1 VALRSPLAA
10 DSGSKPPKPID
21 ASYWVIENRL
31 LAGEYP
37 GGRSPE
43 ETALRM
49 RAFFEAGFDCF
60 IDLTAPGEREA
71 YDPLVP
77 RTALYL
83 RKPLPDHDVPQ
94 QVEHMAEIL
103 AELDAALLEGRRVY
117 VHCRAGIGRT
127 GTVIGCLLVNRG
139 LSGDAALEELN
150 RLWADNARSRSWPE
164 VPETIEQQEYVRA
177 WRQIS
182 APDETPAVLGAAQ
195 SLRERFLGSL
205 LGLAVGDA
213 LAAATQFRKPGS
225 FSVVGDLLGGGPFEL
240 PRGGWT
246 DDTAMALVLADSLLE
261 SPGFDAHDQVRR
273 YLRWQKEGYLSATG
287 QCVGITAS
295 VSRAL
300 ATASYRRLPFAGSHD
315 PDQPDKEVLSRIVP
329 AVMYFFADAAAA
341 VHQAVQSARI
351 TNQAP
356 VALDCARVL
365 AAMLHQAL
373 AGRDKLS
380 ILRPD
385 EALLATATL
394 KPVVRAILEGSY
406 ARKAPP
412 AITGGGT
419 VTEALEAA
427 LWAFHTSRDLR
438 SGMLQVVNLGEDSD
452 VAAAIYGQLAGAF
465 YGVTA
470 IPGNWRNSLI
480 RKDLIE
486 ETSDRLLTHA
496 MVALAD

>member
-1 VALRSPLAA
+1 
-10 DSGSKPPKPID
+10 
-21 ASYWVIENRL
+21 
-31 LAGEYP
+31 
-37 GGRSPE
+37 
-43 ETALRM
+43 
-49 RAFFEAGFDCF
+49 
-60 IDLTAPGEREA
+60 
-71 YDPLVP
+71 
-77 RTALYL
+77 
-83 RKPLPDHDVPQ
+83 
-94 QVEHMAEIL
+94 
-103 AELDAALLEGRRVY
+103 
-117 VHCRAGIGRT
+117 
-127 GTVIGCLLVNRG
+127 
-139 LSGDAALEELN
+139 
-150 RLWADNARSRSWPE
+150 
-164 VPETIEQQEYVRA
+164 
-177 WRQIS
+177 
-182 APDETPAVLGAAQ
+182 
-195 SLRERFLGSL
+195 
-205 LGLAVGDA
+205 
-213 LAAATQFRKPGS
+213 
-225 FSVVGDLLGGGPFEL
+225 
-240 PRGGWT
+240 
-246 DDTAMALVLADSLLE
+246 
-261 SPGFDAHDQVRR
+261 
-273 YLRWQKEGYLSATG
+273 
-287 QCVGITAS
+287 
-295 VSRAL
+295 
-300 ATASYRRLPFAGSHD
+300 LPFAGSHD